1 MQVQFGEFTFDT
13 RSGCLRRRDELRQLP
28 GPASEVLRVLLE
40 HRPELVTKEELLRRV
55 WRGAAVEEGNLTVAV
70 ADLRDALDDDAQK
83 PRFVRTYHRRG
94 YAFIA
99 DASEIGPAAGDRAG
113 AASIFVLEWDDR
125 RFALC
130 EGENIVGR
138 NPVRCSVCV
147 DEPRVSGRHAR
158 IVVSGD
164 SATIEDLESTNHT
177 FVGGVRVT
185 SPHRLMNGDVIR
197 LGGPDATFR
206 RSDVATV
213 RVRQTG
219 PTSGPV

>member
-13 RSGCLRRRDELRQLP
+13 RSGCLRRHKEVCPLS

-55 WRGAAVEEGNLTVAV
+55 WRGAAVEEGNLTVAI

-94 YAFIA
+94 YAFIG
-99 DASEIGPAAGDRAG
+99 DASEISLAAGDRAG
-113 AASIFVLEWDDR
+113 VASVFVLEWDGR
-125 RFALC
+125 RLVLC

-164 SATIEDLESTNHT
+164 SATIEDLDSTNHT
-177 FVGGVRVT
+177 FVAGVRVT
-185 SPHRLMNGDVIR
+185 SPQRLTSGDVIR
-197 LGGPDATFR
+197 LGGPDVTFR

-213 RVRQTG
+213 RVKQRR
-219 PTSGPV
+219 